1 MARKL
6 FADSNRA
13 SLREIIEDNND
24 WGTTPAAGVAR
35 ARRFT
40 QSSIVVS
47 KTTAESAEIRDD
59 RMVSSIIETAASSGG
74 EIQWEFAAGSQDG
87 DFQRVLMGYWSK
99 PMGFDVFRGQ
109 VVSVT
114 ANNQFTVSSADD
126 LSPYFIVGRRV
137 KLAGFKTPANN
148 DYLNITAVAF
158 ANGVTTVTVSGTT
171 LVAEAGSAF
180 TTVYDANDVIVLN
193 STAIRFGNTAKTID
207 SNGANAFAAARAAKQ
222 IVPGQRIFVEG
233 VGYGVGTI
241 TLATV
246 LDAETVTIS
255 DGVNTFAFEA
265 QSDADVADADAFLF
279 AIGVDDTATA
289 ANLAAKINAIRVT
302 GDLNV
307 VATSA
312 LGVVTVTNL
321 NKAGGSITTTDADI
335 TVVDFTNGDATLGG
349 FYTVVSLTDDAIV
362 VDRDVPVLAAGKKVT
377 IKGSMLRNPGSSSD
391 ITPQSFS
398 LETGFHD
405 VSQYFKADG
414 LRAGTLA
421 LDVSSGAIITGS
433 TTTMGRDTTR
443 ANTEVLAGAGYTP
456 LEAAATENISATAN
470 VGQLAVNGAALST
483 AIQSIKFSIEGNL
496 REQRAVGSKFPEGI
510 AAGRLKITG
519 TIAAY
524 FADGT
529 LFDKFL
535 AHETTSLSFPFID
548 PDHNT
553 YYFTIPAFKI
563 TSDPISPGGLD
574 QDVMENMQFSA
585 FRDVATKC
593 MIQIDRFSSTAPITA
608 F

>member
-24 WGTTPAAGVAR
+24 WGTTPAAGVSR

-87 DFQRVLMGYWSK
+87 DFQRVLMSYWSR

-109 VVSVT
+109 VVSIV
-114 ANNQFTVSSADD
+114 ANNQFAISGADD
-126 LSPYFIVGRRV
+126 LSPYFTASRRV
-137 KLAGFKTPANN
+137 KLAGFVNPANN
-148 DYLNITAVAF
+148 DYLQISGVAF
-158 ANGVTTVTVSGTT
+158 AGGVTTVTVTATT
-171 LVAEAGSAF
+171 LVAEAGTAF
-180 TTVYDANDVIVLN
+180 TTVYDANDVVLLK

-207 SNGANAFAAARAAKQ
+207 SNGANAFAAAIAAKQ
-222 IVPGQRIFVEG
+222 LVPGQRIFVEG
-233 VGYGVGTI
+233 VGYEAGTI
-241 TLATV
+241 TLDTV
-246 LDAETVTIS
+246 LDGETVTIS

-265 QSDADVADADAFLF
+265 QSDSDIADADAFTF

-289 ANLAAKINAIRVT
+289 VNLAAKINAIRVT

-307 VATSA
+307 SATSA

-321 NKAGGSITTTDADI
+321 NKDGGSISTTDADI
-335 TVVDFTNGDATLGG
+335 TVVDFANGDATLGG
-349 FYTVVSLTDDAIV
+349 FYTIVSLTDDKIV
-362 VDRDVPVLAAGKKVT
+362 VDRDVPVLAAGKHVT
-377 IKGSMLRNPGSSSD
+377 IKGSMIRNPGSSAD

-456 LEAAATENISATAN
+456 IDAAATENISATAN
-470 VGQLAVNGAALST
+470 VGQLSVNGASLST

-535 AHETTSLSFPFID
+535 AHETTSLSFPFVD
-548 PDHNT
+548 PDKNT

-593 MIQIDRFSSTAPITA
+593 MIQIDRFSSTAPVTA
-608 F
+608 L